1 MMRDYLHIIL
11 IAALTLLSCDEKFV
25 IVNCNDCT
33 PEEPVDV
40 VLEITLD
47 QKETSSIF
55 ISVYD
60 GNIEDKILLKSFST
74 TAEETEARVKVN
86 RKYTLTAQYYE
97 NGGNS
102 CIVVNTAY
110 PRVRYEM
117 NQCEEPCYYVSDK
130 KVKLKLKYKYF

>member
-1 MMRDYLHIIL
+1 MIRSYLHIL
-11 IAALTLLSCDEKFV
+11 FIAALALLSCDEKFV
-25 IVNCNDCT
+25 IVNCNECT
-33 PEEPVDV
+33 ATEPVDV

-47 QKETSSIF
+47 QQETSNIH

-60 GNIEDKILLKSFST
+60 GNIEDNILLKSFYT
-74 TAEETEARVKVN
+74 NAIETEVRVKVN
-86 RKYTLTAQYYE
+86 KKYTLTAEYHE
-97 NGGNS
+97 SGGSS